1 MYITFYNVSDP
12 PNKLIKDITNVIG
25 TSRALAPTGQVN
37 TLNPTIVVAWDST
50 NGDKII
56 NANYAYIDTFKR
68 YYWITTAID
77 TANRIVIQGKVDYLM
92 SYAEDIKNC
101 PCTVI
106 RSERAGINY
115 TPDNKLPIDPNKYR
129 VGAIAAPSPIEDS
142 LNDKPYIL
150 ILNAGVNA

>member
-12 PNKLIKDITNVIG
+12 PNKLIKDITSIIG
-25 TSRALAPTGQVN
+25 SARALAPTGQID

-56 NANYAYIDTFKR
+56 NANYAYIDTFNR

-77 TANRIVIQGKVDYLM
+77 TANRIVVQGKVDYLM
-92 SYAEDIKNC
+92 SYAEDIKKC
-101 PCTVI
+101 PCTVV
-106 RSERAGINY
+106 RSEKAGINY
-115 TPDNKLPIDPNKYR
+115 TVDSKLPIDPNKYR
-129 VGAIAAPSPIEDS
+129 VGALHSPNAIEDA

-150 ILNAGVNA
+150 ILNAGVNS

>member
-1 MYITFYNVSDP
+1 MNITFYNVSDP
-12 PNKLIKDITNVIG
+12 PNKLIKNITNVIG
-25 TSRALAPTGQVN
+25 TARALAPTGQVN

-92 SYAEDIKNC
+92 SWADGIKQCPANIVRADLGKPTDIVDTKY
-101 PCTVI
+101 PIQPSKYKIQGVDFDESLYLRDAGFSPVTVI
-106 RSERAGINY
+106 VTR
-115 TPDNKLPIDPNKYR
+115 
-129 VGAIAAPSPIEDS
+129 
-142 LNDKPYIL
+142 
-150 ILNAGVNA
+150 

>member
-1 MYITFYNVSDP
+1 MYVTFYKVSDP
-12 PNKLIKDITNVIG
+12 PNKLIKDITNVID

-56 NANYAYIDTFKR
+56 NANYAYIDTFNR

-92 SYAEDIKNC
+92 SWADGIKQC
-101 PCTVI
+101 PANIVRADLGTPTYVI
-106 RSERAGINY
+106 DKKY
-115 TPDNKLPIDPNKYR
+115 PIDPTRFYTQ
-129 VGAIAAPSPIEDS
+129 GITFPETQLSPTNGV
-142 LNDKPYIL
+142 LYPQYIM
-150 ILNAGVNA
+150 ITR